1 MLNIKKFIVNPIQE
15 NCYVVSDET
24 RECVIIDCGAIYPDE
39 HDTISRYIREKQL
52 QPVHL
57 LCTHGHFDHCIGNAW
72 VHDTYGLSPEIG
84 EADVHLLNKMDDQV
98 MMFFGVKNDIEVPQP
113 SRLLKDGDTI
123 GFGSHQF
130 QVKATPGHT
139 PGGVVFYCE
148 EENVL
153 FTGDTLFY
161 MSVGRTDLEGG
172 DWQTIVF
179 SLCQVIKPLPNDT
192 TAYCGHGPET
202 TIGFEIRHNPFMR

>member
-130 QVKATPGHT
+130 QVKAT
-139 PGGVVFYCE
+139 
-148 EENVL
+148 
-153 FTGDTLFY
+153 
-161 MSVGRTDLEGG
+161 DLEGG
-172 DWQTIVF
+172 DWQTIIF